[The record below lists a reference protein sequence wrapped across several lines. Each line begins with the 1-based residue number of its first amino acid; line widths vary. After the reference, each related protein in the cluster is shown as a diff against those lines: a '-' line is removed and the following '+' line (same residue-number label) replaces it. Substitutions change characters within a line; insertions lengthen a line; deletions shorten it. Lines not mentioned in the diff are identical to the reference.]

1 MGKSLFVV
9 KCIIHELQTYYHIVN
24 YQNPFFYLA
33 NLYIV
38 FFSGPKTQNF
48 AQFLKSFMLIF
59 DKALSKHLPD
69 VRDDD
74 KSSFVKFCHNLP
86 QCDDLFF

>member
-38 FFSGPKTQNF
+38 FFFGSKNTKLCTVF
-48 AQFLKSFMLIF
+48 KIF
-59 DKALSKHLPD
+59 Y
-69 VRDDD
+69 VNIR
-74 KSSFVKFCHNLP
+74 
-86 QCDDLFF
+86 